1 MDVLNLVK
9 SFAELS
15 EGGSNA
21 ETITCANIKV
31 FSDIGPNRSLR
42 IIWQHTRT
50 QNIIASSCVSH
61 GSRFLAFP
69 RSTDAPADP
78 IRDLP
83 RRRGAG
89 AGSACAVASAAMYQ
103 FCCSVEVHPLH
114 ASAPPRCALSDRTCT
129 ASLLSPPP
137 TLLLGRP
144 RQPYAARVT
153 GTLAALALAVDLNL
167 TGRTRRR
174 QSARSRVTASS
185 YGSLCFVHSTPKP
198 FSRHMR
204 YTAATVYPDCAIP
217 ARRSPLAA
225 RLPPSTVC
233 LRNAQDTAR
242 RPPPARAP
250 RLSRAAPLTFS
261 PPRTQTP
268 PHPPNPVHTAALE
281 AALQAL
287 TALAAL
293 RTAPDAAGWY
303 ETRPHAH
310 VQEAVLTNRLTSAA
324 LYNPGRIAVLPLVCV
339 WRDERTVVVF
349 VHLVLTAAMD
359 AATADCEARDDP
371 CE

>member
-1 MDVLNLVK
+1 MRPQIRYAIYHDV
-9 SFAELS
+9 A
-15 EGGSNA
+15 
-21 ETITCANIKV
+21 
-31 FSDIGPNRSLR
+31 
-42 IIWQHTRT
+42 
-50 QNIIASSCVSH
+50 
-61 GSRFLAFP
+61 
-69 RSTDAPADP
+69 APAP
-78 IRDLP
+78 EARVPSHLRRCIRSAVP
-83 RRRGAG
+83 WRSNRRRTLCMQVRRPGVR
-89 AGSACAVASAAMYQ
+89 C
-103 FCCSVEVHPLH
+103 LI
-114 ASAPPRCALSDRTCT
+114 APAPRHFSHRRPRCS
-129 ASLLSPPP
+129 
-137 TLLLGRP
+137 LLGRP

-185 YGSLCFVHSTPKP
+185 
-198 FSRHMR
+198 HMR
-204 YTAATVYPDCAIP
+204 YTAATVYPDVRARFARRP
-217 ARRSPLAA
+217 SPTVRVLSAQYPPAARRSPSAVHCLRAQCARHRSSPAA
-225 RLPPSTVC
+225 R
-233 LRNAQDTAR
+233 R
-242 RPPPARAP
+242 
-250 RLSRAAPLTFS
+250 
-261 PPRTQTP
+261 TP

>member
-1 MDVLNLVK
+1 MLKPSRVRTSRWFVLIGRRTLFPPPLIVSLLFSLV
-9 SFAELS
+9 
-15 EGGSNA
+15 GSYASQSA
-21 ETITCANIKV
+21 ETLGGEPLSAALSALFLPTPTQ
-31 FSDIGPNRSLR
+31 FSDIGTNRSLR

-83 RRRGAG
+83 RRCGAG

-103 FCCSVEVHPLH
+103 FCCPVEPTDAEERADLTEGAPSACKCAAPNSTPAAVCPRARPAIAAARRPLSAYSV
-114 ASAPPRCALSDRTCT
+114 RNTR
-129 ASLLSPPP
+129 PPP
-137 TLLLGRP
+137 
-144 RQPYAARVT
+144 
-153 GTLAALALAVDLNL
+153 
-167 TGRTRRR
+167 
-174 QSARSRVTASS
+174 
-185 YGSLCFVHSTPKP
+185 
-198 FSRHMR
+198 
-204 YTAATVYPDCAIP
+204 
-217 ARRSPLAA
+217 AA

-233 LRNAQDTAR
+233 VRNAQDTAR
-242 RPPPARAP
+242 RPPPTRAP
-250 RLSRAAPLTFS
+250 RLSRAAPLTSS

-268 PHPPNPVHTAALE
+268 PHPPNPVHTAALG

-310 VQEAVLTNRLTSAA
+310 VQEAVLTHTTSAPWW
-324 LYNPGRIAVLPLVCV
+324 YSC
-339 WRDERTVVVF
+339 TS
-349 VHLVLTAAMD
+349 
-359 AATADCEARDDP
+359 C
-371 CE
+371 